1 MTPLPSPYIGR
12 SYLLLKLNS
21 AKIQQPHQ
29 PGKETDTIP
38 SPKGEGIVTTPVNWP
53 NQGEVPL
60 RFLMKRFTISYTLA
74 FR

>member
-38 SPKGEGIVTTPVNWP
+38 SPKGEGIVTTPVN
-53 NQGEVPL
+53 
-60 RFLMKRFTISYTLA
+60 
-74 FR
+74 